1 MLATHGTVG
10 RSASGGEGFCTDEGR
25 RTTSRLRQARGVV
38 VGGVGTDGGEFRA
51 QAGDDAVARVAG
63 VLAEAFLTDPHT
75 VFLLPRSR
83 RRERLADMFDR
94 IIRDTLRPD
103 PARGGRALVKRRQR
117 DARQAGVGVYLESS
131 TRANVPL
138 DERLEFRETGPVIAY
153 GTEDLTGMWWVA

>member
-63 VLAEAFLTDPHT
+63 VLTEALLTDPHT

-94 IIRDTLRPD
+94 VIGGTLRPR
-103 PARGGRALVKRRQR
+103 RGPGPRCLLYTS
-117 DARQAGVGVYLESS
+117 DAA
-131 TRANVPL
+131 
-138 DERLEFRETGPVIAY
+138 DE
-153 GTEDLTGMWWVA
+153 